1 MNESIPIEE
10 RVIERAMVEY
20 PDIAEIVDFS
30 TPVVSFGNPN
40 LARVATLGINPS
52 SNEFQIGDGD
62 KRPLGI
68 VEKKRL
74 IDTEV
79 LGISKPKALN
89 REQAIEVVTG
99 CYNYFLGSEAN
110 PYKWFKKLE
119 GIVLNPAGYSYYD
132 SRNLA
137 CHLDLVQWATDPVW
151 SKIKQ
156 KRVRDSLLLAD
167 KEFLRYQLTSYK
179 FEYVFLNGGLVLEQ
193 FKRLDITNLKQVESL
208 TRNAYGG
215 KHQVLKGKRNGTT
228 FLGWGIN
235 VGARDANK
243 SGLSELAQMLS
254 NLDSL

>member
-1 MNESIPIEE
+1 MNESILFEE
-10 RVIERAMVEY
+10 RVVERAMAEY
-20 PDIAEIVDFS
+20 PKIKEIVDFS

-40 LARVATLGINPS
+40 TARVATLGINPS
-52 SNEFQIGDGD
+52 SNEFQVGNGD

-68 VEKKRL
+68 LEKKRL

-79 LGISKPKALN
+79 LGISKPTALSS
-89 REQAIEVVTG
+89 EQAIEVIRG

-119 GIVLNPAGYSYYD
+119 SIVLNPAGYSYYD

-156 KRVRDSLLLAD
+156 KSVREALLSAD
-167 KEFLRYQLTSYK
+167 QEFLRFQLTNYQ
-179 FEYVFLNGGLVLEQ
+179 FEYVFLNGGQVLEQ
-193 FKRLDITNLKQVESL
+193 FKKLKITDLKEVGAL
-208 TRNAYGG
+208 TRNAHGG

-243 SGLSELAQMLS
+243 SGLSELTQMLRHI
-254 NLDSL
+254 DSI